1 MTVLAGILHD
11 SFTDENG
18 KEIAYEEKVVAHL
31 EGDNFRIV
39 SIPDHMTFEMPKEE
53 FLSKTTDMK
62 VIFE

>member
-18 KEIAYEEKVVAHL
+18 KEIAYDEKVVAHL
-31 EGDNFRIV
+31 VDDNFKVV
-39 SIPDHMTFEMPKEE
+39 SIPDHMFFEMPKEE